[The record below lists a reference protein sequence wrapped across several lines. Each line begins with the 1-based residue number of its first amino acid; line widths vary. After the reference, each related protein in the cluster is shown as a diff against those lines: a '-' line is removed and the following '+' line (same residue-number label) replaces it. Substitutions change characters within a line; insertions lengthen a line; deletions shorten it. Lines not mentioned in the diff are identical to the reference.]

1 MGVEEDG
8 AEEVEIER
16 RNEKVR
22 DFVLDKAFVLWEKN
36 LKERGVI
43 VKRGFNKLITP
54 FIEMIEKR
62 G

>member
-1 MGVEEDG
+1 MGVEEAG
-8 AEEVEIER
+8 AEEVEIEQ
-16 RNEKVR
+16 RNEKLR
-22 DFVLDKAFVLWEKN
+22 DFVLDKAFVLWENN